1 MSTLQV
7 AGATIPVNAAGY
19 LTNFDD
25 WSEDVA
31 REIAADDGLE
41 LIDCH
46 WAAIHFLRQF
56 YKSHGVAASPRVMIQ
71 EVGHKLNEHRC
82 TYNDV
87 KRLFPKGGIKQACR
101 IAGLPDFYCHA
112 C

>member
-7 AGATIPVNAAGY
+7 AGESIPVNAAGY

-56 YKSHGVAASPRVMIQ
+56 YNSHGVAASPRVMIQ
-71 EVGHKLNEHRC
+71 EISCPLR
-82 TYNDV
+82 
-87 KRLFPKGGIKQACR
+87 ACHSR